1 MEAVAKLRNYPTAP
15 RKMRLV
21 VDMIRGLDVD
31 QALNVLRFSK
41 KHASKPMEKVLLC
54 AINNWEQANKEY
66 RAEDSDLFVKAAFV
80 DAGRTLKRFQ
90 PAPMGRAHRIRKR
103 SNHITIVVD
112 SRTIQNLPVVE
123 EPAEVETTEE

>member
-1 MEAVAKLRNYPTAP
+1 
-15 RKMRLV
+15 MRLV
-21 VDMIRGLDVD
+21 VDMIRGMDVD

-41 KHASKPMEKVLLC
+41 KHASKPLEKVLLC
-54 AINNWEQANKEY
+54 AINNWEQAPANEGN

-103 SNHITIVVD
+103 SHHVTVIVD
-112 SRTIQNLPVVE
+112 SRTLQNVPQVE
-123 EPAEVETTEE
+123 ETAEIEETEE